1 MRKRYWFVGIRVAV
15 VAALLAVTCS
25 DSWAQLGEKTLP
37 TLSLQ
42 KRNATNTTNGEV
54 LNSGTIYVAE
64 PGQNEKRFLVL
75 PIFIHNCLDSI
86 TGENPVG
93 HPGERIFSFKFDLE
107 YNRTLLKAV
116 GVSKRGALPVDTFVL
131 AKNFNLSWNVE
142 QEPNYKL
149 STTGG
154 PSNNGERISVTGS
167 SSLPLARTEKRNPF
181 EPNPTCEDRDTMVF
195 VYVLFEVVGDAS
207 GGVSGAT
214 ADQLILV
221 RESIQWNNFRPA
233 AVSQEM
239 LNRGFGAVQ
248 AGVAPTPI
256 FPITYPNNYGSAI
269 VQITRRP
276 RIDLRP
282 PADVVQVPAGDF
294 TNYELVRP
302 MQTQFGNPNR
312 IWQNLILVNGIA
324 GSFLRDLVVETD
336 APWLRIDTAD
346 PTVPPGVG
354 DGGYVGER
362 GVVIRRIGPQL
373 NFNLVAN
380 PTLLPA
386 PPNGYPKPGIYE
398 AYVTI
403 RSIDAQN
410 SAVRLRV
417 QLIVNRNP
425 LEPSL
430 RDSEEPTQPRGILM
444 TFRNSAALV
453 DTTYLTMGTG
463 VAATDSVDRLFG
475 ELEATTPPG
484 SFNGFYAR
492 FYPPSLD
499 GTGFNGLIDGR
510 GLYTRPTSSPMSTNG
525 EASLDIRNFDVETI
539 HTYCV
544 NFDAGAPQNYPVV
557 LEYDLLD
564 LPAGSQLFFRQ
575 NVAGVPQVLNMRTEG
590 ANVGGTRRAVFIADP
605 NVKSFCI
612 DYLLPRVVQFPEIN
626 RGWNFV
632 SLPVDPS
639 DPRAESVFPN
649 STSGAISFAQNVYS
663 KVDTVRA
670 GIGYFVKYAS
680 ILDTTVSGVPVME
693 INELRTPIRVRLFE
707 GWNTVGALSVAT
719 IADKDDVFP
728 GVGIEFGSY
737 QGRSVPAINGEI
749 YRYLTSR
756 GYEQASRIVPGYGY
770 WLKVTGDGWYQL
782 YQQPAKFAPGAAET
796 TKPYQALNNLHIAD
810 NGQHSSSQLWFGY
823 GNVSGNYEMPPVL
836 GDEFFD
842 VRFASTNGF
851 VSASSNKDVE
861 HVVNLTGVEYP
872 VVLSVEN
879 VDANYLVQDAKTGAY
894 IGEFK
899 AGEATAVRI
908 DNPLTKSVK
917 LTRVAS
923 SSIELSAA
931 YPNPVTDKLTFDF
944 AVPGESHVSIGLYN
958 SLGEKVADLFS
969 GPATDRQTVEFPTKG
984 LNTGLYLYKM
994 TTASGETEVRHVVIA
1009 R

>member
-15 VAALLAVTCS
+15 VAALLAVTS
-25 DSWAQLGEKTLP
+25 SVSWAQLGEKTLP

-42 KRNATNTTNGEV
+42 KRNATNTTDGDV
-54 LNSGTIYVAE
+54 LNSGTIRVAE
-64 PGQNEKRFLVL
+64 PGTDKRFLVL
-75 PIFIHNCLDSI
+75 PIFIHNCLDSMP
-86 TGENPVG
+86 GENPVG
-93 HPGERIFSFKFDLE
+93 HPGEQIYSFKFDLQ

-116 GVSKRGALPVDTFVL
+116 GVSKRGALPQDQFVL
-131 AKNFNLSWNVE
+131 AKHFNLSWNVE
-142 QEPNYKL
+142 EEPDYKL

-154 PSNNGERISVTGS
+154 TSNNGERISVTGS
-167 SSLPLARTEKRNPF
+167 SSLPLPRTESRNPF
-181 EPNPTCEDRDTMVF
+181 DPNPTCEDRDTMVF
-195 VYVLFEVVGDAS
+195 VYVLFEVVGTAN

-221 RESIQWNNFRPA
+221 RNSIRWNNFNPSD
-233 AVSQEM
+233 VSQEM
-239 LNRGFGAVQ
+239 IDRGFGPVQNAVS
-248 AGVAPTPI
+248 PSPI
-256 FPITYPNNYGSAI
+256 FPVTYPNNYGAAT

-276 RIDLRP
+276 RIDLQP
-282 PADVVQVPAGDF
+282 SSQVALVTAGDF
-294 TNYELVRP
+294 TNYELLLP

-312 IWQNLILVNGIA
+312 IWKNLVMVNGIA
-324 GSFLRDLVVETD
+324 DSDLRNLIVETD

-346 PTVPPGVG
+346 PSVPPGVG
-354 DGGYVGER
+354 DGGYEGER
-362 GVVIRRIGPQL
+362 GVVVRQIGAQM

-380 PTLLPA
+380 PNLLPA
-386 PPNGYPKPGIYE
+386 PPDGYPKPGIYE

-410 SAVRLRV
+410 SSVRLKV

-430 RDSEEPTQPRGILM
+430 NETTEPTLPDGIMM
-444 TFRNSAALV
+444 TFRNSATLT

-475 ELEATTPPG
+475 ELEAVSPPG
-484 SFNGFYAR
+484 GGFYAR

-510 GLYTRPTSSPMSTNG
+510 GLYTTAGRVPEATNS

-544 NFDAGAPQNYPVV
+544 NFSAGAPENYPVV
-557 LEYDLLD
+557 LEYDLQD
-564 LPAGSQLFFRQ
+564 LPDGSQLFFRQ
-575 NVAGVPQVLNMRTEG
+575 NVGGVPQVLNMRTEG
-590 ANVGGTRRAVFIADP
+590 ANIGGSRRAVFIADP
-605 NVKSFCI
+605 SVTSFCI

-649 STSGAISFAQNVYS
+649 STSGAIRFTQNVYS
-663 KVDTVRA
+663 KVDTARA
-670 GIGYFVKYAS
+670 GIGYFVKYGQ
-680 ILDTTVSGVPVME
+680 IKDNTVSGVPVME
-693 INELRTPIRVRLFE
+693 IHETRTPIRIRLFE
-707 GWNTVGALSVAT
+707 GWNTVGALSVPT

-737 QGRSVPAINGEI
+737 QGTAVPALNGEI

-756 GYEQASRIVPGYGY
+756 GYEQTSRIVPGYGY
-770 WLKVTGDGWYQL
+770 WIKVTGDGWYRL
-782 YQQPAKFAPGAAET
+782 FQQPAKFAPGATNT

-823 GNVSGNYEMPPVL
+823 GNVNGNYEMPPVL
-836 GDEFFD
+836 GEQFFD
-842 VRFASTNGF
+842 VRFATNGF
-851 VSASSNKDVE
+851 VSASSKKGTE
-861 HVVNLTGVEYP
+861 HVVNLTGVDYP
-872 VVLSVEN
+872 VVFSVEN
-879 VDANYLVQDAKTGAY
+879 VDADYLVQDAATGAY

-899 AGEATAVRI
+899 AGTAGAVTI

-917 LTRVAS
+917 LTRVQS
-923 SSIELSAA
+923 SNIDLSAA
-931 YPNPVTDKLTFDF
+931 YPNPATDKLVFDF
-944 AVPGESHVSIGLYN
+944 AVPGENHVTIGLYN
-958 SLGEKVADLFS
+958 SLGEKVANLFNGVAS
-969 GPATDRQTVEFPTKG
+969 DRQTVEFSTKD
-984 LNTGLYLYKM
+984 LSAGLYLYKM
-994 TTASGETEVRHVVIA
+994 TTANGETEVRHVVVA